1 MRYCCDD
8 RVRQGGIWVN
18 DDFFKGHVSAGLFI
32 IMTSVFILLFWA
44 HDHREPMVVVV
55 PTCAELD
62 TYGYDGSISC
72 INKDGEIVRP
82 GGN

>member
-1 MRYCCDD
+1 
-8 RVRQGGIWVN
+8 
-18 DDFFKGHVSAGLFI
+18 
-32 IMTSVFILLFWA
+32 MTSVFVLLFWA

>member
-1 MRYCCDD
+1 MSDEGFR
-8 RVRQGGIWVN
+8 
-18 DDFFKGHVSAGLFI
+18 AGVACILFV
-32 IMTSVFILLFWA
+32 IMTSVFVLLFWA

-72 INKDGEIVRP
+72 VNTNGEIIRP
-82 GGN
+82 GEN